1 MSTPTADRLPTRN
14 EVPVEH
20 TWDLSRLFESDA
32 SWEAEFQTFEQMVDG
47 YAAFRGKLGESAT
60 SIHECLCF
68 DTKIERLG
76 DRLGTYAF
84 LRSTEDVANGT
95 YQGLKGRYLGV
106 ASRAAE
112 ASSYIRPELLA
123 IPDAT
128 MQQYLADPILA
139 EYRLSL
145 ERLLRYKPHTLSEQ
159 EERLLAMQIESA
171 QTPRSVFDQLTN
183 ADMKFGQIEIAP
195 GKSIELSHGSFAK
208 CLESPDRAIR
218 QQAFHQYYQEFS
230 DHANTLA
237 ATLAG
242 SIKHDVYQA
251 RVRNYSSAREAS
263 LFPDVVPVS
272 VYDNLITAVRANLPA
287 VHRYYQLRR
296 RTMQLQD
303 IHMCDVYTPIL
314 PDMQRRTEWDAAVEL
329 VIEALKPLGK
339 EYSDTL
345 RTGLRGRWCDR
356 YENKGKLSG
365 AFSSGCYDS
374 DPYILMNYQ
383 PDVLDHVFT
392 LAHEAGHSM
401 HTHLSKSQ
409 PYQYSQYTI
418 FVAEV
423 ASTFNEQLLGHY
435 MMSRA
440 LNNRE
445 RAYYLN
451 REIDEIRKTIIRQ
464 TMFAEFEKIAHELAE
479 TNQPLTLD
487 VFKSEYRK
495 LLEAYFGPEF
505 VLDTEL
511 ELECL
516 RIPHFYRAF
525 YVYKYSTGLAAAIA
539 LSERVLK
546 GGKDELAAYLGFLKG
561 GCSQDPLDLL
571 RAAGVDM
578 ATPEPVN
585 AALSRFSRLVD
596 ELDAVLSQM

>member
-1 MSTPTADRLPTRN
+1 MAATTDRVPTRG

-20 TWDLSRLFESDA
+20 TWDLSKLYAMDA
-32 SWEAEFQTFEQMVDG
+32 AWEADFAEFEKSIGG
-47 YAAFRGKLGESAT
+47 YGEFRGTLGESAT
-60 SIHECLCF
+60 RIAECLTF
-68 DTKIERLG
+68 DTRIDRLG
-76 DRLGTYAF
+76 DKLGTYAF

-95 YQGLKGRYLGV
+95 YQGMKGRYLGV

-112 ASSYIRPELLA
+112 AASYIRPELLA

-128 MQQYLADPILA
+128 MQRYLADPVLA
-139 EYRLSL
+139 EYKLVL
-145 ERLLRYKPHTLSEQ
+145 ERVLRYKPHTLGEK

-171 QTPRSVFDQLTN
+171 QTPRTTFDQLTN
-183 ADMKFGQIEIAP
+183 ADLKFGTIEIEP
-195 GKSIELSHGSFAK
+195 GRSIELSHGSFAK
-208 CLESPDRAIR
+208 CLEHPNRDVRK
-218 QQAFHQYYQEFS
+218 QAFHQYYAEFT

-242 SIKHDVYQA
+242 SIKQDVYQA

-272 VYDNLITAVRANLPA
+272 VYDNLIAAVRANLPA
-287 VHRYYQLRR
+287 VHKYYQLRR
-296 RTMQLQD
+296 RAMKLPD
-303 IHMCDVYTPIL
+303 IHFYDVYVPIL
-314 PDMQRRTEWDAAVEL
+314 SDMQKRTDWDMAVEQ
-329 VIEALKPLGK
+329 VIDALQPLGP
-339 EYSDTL
+339 EYRDTL
-345 RTGLRGRWCDR
+345 AAGLRGRWCDR
-356 YENKGKLSG
+356 YENKGKQSG

-401 HTHLSKSQ
+401 HTHLSKGQ

-423 ASTFNEQLLGHY
+423 ASTFNEQLLGRA
-435 MMSRA
+435 MMARA
-440 LNNRE
+440 RDDRE
-445 RAYYLN
+445 RAYFVN
-451 REIDEIRKTIIRQ
+451 REIDEIRKTIVRQ
-464 TMFAEFEKIAHELAE
+464 TMFAEFETITHALAE
-479 TNQPLTLD
+479 ANQPLTLD
-487 VFKSEYRK
+487 AFKAEYRN
-495 LLEAYFGPEF
+495 LLDAYFGPEF
-505 VLDTEL
+505 VLDGEL

-539 LSERVLK
+539 LSERVVN
-546 GGKDELAAYLGFLKG
+546 GGKAELDAYLGFLRG
-561 GCSQDPLDLL
+561 GSSKDPLDLL

-585 AALSRFSRLVD
+585 AALARFGTLVE
-596 ELDAVLSQM
+596 ELDRLLG

>member
-1 MSTPTADRLPTRN
+1 MSDPATPRLPNRN

-20 TWDLSRLFESDA
+20 TWDLTKLYTSDAAWESDFQ
-32 SWEAEFQTFEQMVDG
+32 SFEEQVGRYAEFWGTLNQ
-47 YAAFRGKLGESAT
+47 SAT
-60 SIHECLCF
+60 RIYECLAL
-68 DTKIERLG
+68 DTHLDRLG

-84 LRSTEDVANGT
+84 LRTTEDVANGT
-95 YQGLKGRYLGV
+95 YQGLKSRYLGV

-112 ASSYIRPELLA
+112 AASFLRPELLA
-123 IPDAT
+123 IPDEQ
-128 MQQYLADPILA
+128 MRQYLADPVLA
-139 EYRLSL
+139 EYRLML
-145 ERLLRYKPHTLSEQ
+145 ERVLRYKPHTLSTA

-171 QTPRSVFDQLTN
+171 QTPRTAFDQLTN
-183 ADMKFGQIEIAP
+183 ADMKFGTIELAP
-195 GKSIELSHGSFAK
+195 GQTIELSHGSFAH
-208 CLESPDRAIR
+208 CLESPNRAVR
-218 QQAFHQYYQEFS
+218 QQAFHQYYQEFA

-242 SIKHDVYQA
+242 SIQQDVYRA
-251 RVRNYSSAREAS
+251 RVRNHSSARAAA
-263 LFPDVVPVS
+263 LFPDVVPED
-272 VYDNLITAVRANLPA
+272 VYDNLIVSVRAHLPS
-287 VHRYYQLRR
+287 VHQYYQLRR
-296 RTMQLQD
+296 RAMQLSD
-303 IHMCDVYTPIL
+303 IHMYDVYVPIL
-314 PDMQRRTEWDAAVEL
+314 SDHQRRTEWDAAVEL
-329 VIEALKPLGK
+329 VIEALKPLGT
-339 EYSDTL
+339 EYGNVL
-345 RTGLRGRWCDR
+345 ARGLRGRWCDR

-374 DPYILMNYQ
+374 DPHILMNYQ

-423 ASTFNEQLLGHY
+423 ASTFNEQLLGQY
-435 MMSRA
+435 MMANARDD
-440 LNNRE
+440 RE

-464 TMFAEFEKIAHELAE
+464 TMFAEFEKITHALAE
-479 TNQPLTLD
+479 ANQPLTLD
-487 VFKSEYRK
+487 MFKSEYRK
-495 LLEAYFGPEF
+495 LLDAYFGPDF
-505 VLDTEL
+505 VIDAEL

-539 LSERVLK
+539 LAERVRT
-546 GGKDELAAYLGFLKG
+546 GGQAELDAYLGFLRG
-561 GCSQDPLDLL
+561 GCSQDPLALL

-578 ATPEPVN
+578 STPVPVQ
-585 AALSRFSRLVD
+585 AALARFSRLVQ
-596 ELDAVLSQM
+596 ELDAVLS